1 MIMKNKHIQYV
12 VDDQVGVV
20 TLNRPE
26 SRNAITT
33 EMWIALPAVLK
44 TLQSDGARVIV
55 ITGSGEA
62 FAAGADLDELNQLQT
77 YEQAAAFW
85 LAIETCLNSI
95 WQFNLPVIAMING
108 ACVGGGCL
116 LATACDLRYA
126 ASSASFAIPVAR
138 LGIILDDDS
147 IMRLTG
153 IVGDAFARELLF
165 TGMTVNSVEAA
176 RRGLINAV
184 YDDLLLEPEVMR
196 TAHAVVRNESSAV
209 AETKRAFGRIRLNL
223 KPDDK
228 QRDLIINSYL
238 SSELRERVGA
248 VLQALRPDEQ

>member
-1 MIMKNKHIQYV
+1 MIMNNKHIQYV

-33 EMWIALPAVLK
+33 EMWIALPPVLK
-44 TLQSDGARVIV
+44 TLQNAGARVIV

-62 FAAGADLDELNQLQT
+62 FASGADLDELNQLQT
-77 YEQAAAFW
+77 YEQAAEFW
-85 LAIETCLNSI
+85 QAIEQCLNSI
-95 WQFNLPVIAMING
+95 WQFDLPVIAMING

-126 ASSASFAIPVAR
+126 ASSASFAVPVAR

-147 IMRLTG
+147 IMRLFG
-153 IVGDAFARELLF
+153 IAGDAFARELLF
-165 TGMTVNSVEAA
+165 TGMTVSSVEAS

-184 YDDLLLEPEVMR
+184 YDDLLLEPEVLR
-196 TAHAVVRNESSAV
+196 TAHAIARNESCAV
-209 AETKRAFGRIRLNL
+209 VETKRAFARIRRNQ
-223 KPDDK
+223 KPDEK
-228 QRDLIINSYL
+228 QRDLIIKSYL